1 MRNITKKNLKVLIII
16 LILLSTASI
25 TLVLTEISAED
36 SSANLYPNKNLSSD
50 ERLYITN
57 DDDLAGNSSSGTG
70 EPESPYIIEN
80 YDIETTEYYGIYITG
95 TTKYFTIRNCT
106 LEAFGSGI
114 CIDNVA
120 DGTATIY
127 NNTCTGSGHGI
138 RISDTTYV
146 NITEN
151 ICNDNSDGIFLEFS
165 PYTIVTNNTCAYQA
179 NGVYVEGSAHSIFS
193 LNKFY
198 SNTQHGIWTKSA
210 NTTLIE
216 NMCWG
221 NTQYGIYV
229 DNADNCKVIDNEC
242 YSNGYYGIYIK
253 YSVDTTVNFNY
264 IHDNSRRGIYLQG
277 GADNSIINNTL
288 YYNRWEGINN
298 ELAARTIIVNNTL
311 TKDGFDISAPGDL
324 AVYDEL
330 NVENNTVNDKPLGFF
345 RDLIDA
351 TISGDFYGQIIMAYC
366 SNISIS
372 NVHIMDTS
380 RALIFRYCNSINI
393 TNNDFNANNYGSI
406 YFTHSSSIFIQ
417 NNTCSN
423 NRNYGGIYAISSND
437 IIIKDNFASNNQFGI
452 YLLNSVTDFKVINNT
467 LFGNSWYNSRFQGTS
482 YGIIT
487 NNSIAFGTGGSSATG
502 TILYSCTNTNVT
514 YNIFHAN
521 YAYALYVDSASAN
534 NVIHHNTF
542 TENGGTS
549 SQAYDEGTNNIWY
562 DTITLEGNYWSDW
575 SELGNYTIDGA
586 ARSNDTYP
594 LEEPL
599 IIIISE
605 YHGEL
610 NYILFAVPVMYVGLR
625 IKRKK
630 KK

>member
-36 SSANLYPNKNLSSD
+36 SSDNLYPTNNLSSD

-57 DDDLAGNSSSGTG
+57 DGDLAGNSSSGTG
-70 EPESPYIIEN
+70 ELESPYIIEN
-80 YDIETTEYYGIYITG
+80 YDIETTEHYGIYITG

-106 LEAFGSGI
+106 IEAFGDGI
-114 CIDNVA
+114 CIDTVA
-120 DGTATIY
+120 SNTVTIY
-127 NNTCTGSGHGI
+127 NNTCSGAGHGI
-138 RISDTTYV
+138 VISFTTYV

-151 ICNDNSDGIFLEFS
+151 ICNDNSDGIFLEYS
-165 PYTIVTNNTCAYQA
+165 PYAIVTNNTCAYQA
-179 NGVYVEGSAHSIFS
+179 NGVYVEGSAHSIFRM
-193 LNKFY
+193 NKFY

-221 NTQYGIYV
+221 NTQYGIYI
-229 DNADNCKVIDNEC
+229 DAADNCEIIENEC
-242 YSNGYYGIYIK
+242 YSNGYYGIYLI
-253 YSVDTTVNFNY
+253 STSSTTVNFNY
-264 IHDNSRRGIYLQG
+264 VHDNSRRGIYIRW
-277 GADNSIINNTL
+277 GADNNIINNTL
-288 YYNRWEGINN
+288 YWNRWEGINN
-298 ELAARTIIVNNTL
+298 ELAARTTIVNNTL

-324 AVYDEL
+324 AVYNEL
-330 NVENNTVNDKPLGFF
+330 NVANNTVNDKPLGFF
-345 RDLIDA
+345 RDLNDA
-351 TISGDFYGQIIMAYC
+351 TISGDLYGQIIMAYC

-393 TNNDFNANNYGSI
+393 SNNDFNANNYGSI
-406 YFTHSSSIFIQ
+406 YFTSSSSIFIQ

-423 NRNYGGIYAISSND
+423 NKNYGGIYAIDCND
-437 IIIKDNFASNNQFGI
+437 VIINDNFASYNQFGI
-452 YLLNSVTDFKVINNT
+452 YFHIAIDFKVINNT
-467 LFGNSWYNSRFQGTS
+467 LFGNSWYNSRFQVTD

-487 NNSIAFGTGGSSATG
+487 NNSIAFGSGGSSATG
-502 TILYSCTNTNVT
+502 TLFYGCTNTNVT

-521 YAYALYVDSASAN
+521 YAYALYVDSDSAN
-534 NVIHHNTF
+534 NIIHHNTF

-562 DTITLEGNYWSDW
+562 DTITLEGNYWDDW
-575 SELGNYTIDGA
+575 SEVGNYTIDGV

-594 LEEPL
+594 LGEPL

-605 YHGEL
+605 YHREL
-610 NYILFAVPVMYVGLR
+610 TYILLAVPVVYVGLR